1 MFEITPDMREHY
13 RTARDGGDSRLGWFM
28 ADHLRDAVA
37 AWLKAEWLQDHDDG
51 SWSECNCS
59 NGVNEE
65 IHQWTWDQWQ
75 AEADKLLRGEI
86 KQEVQNV

>member
-1 MFEITPDMREHY
+1 MFEITPDMQRDY
-13 RTARDGGDSRLGWFM
+13 AWARRLEKSIYSRHFNSM
-28 ADHLRDAVA
+28 ADALRDAVA

-75 AEADKLLRGEI
+75 AEANRRLMGEG
-86 KQEVQNV
+86 